1 MSATLQKCRP
11 CASRSRVV
19 LSYLFAAIVSTLVIK
34 LLCFLHAYYALE
46 DIARSTPSASGFVSP
61 AVSVATAGSCKPPVA
76 STPPC
81 SSESVPAAKASSAL
95 DCTGRFPTTA
105 APFGISSASGKDTNG
120 ASDHSVAERLEGGL
134 PQRSSSGASQAA
146 GTPAWLRTT
155 PSGSGTLF
163 AGVPAATPVPKLMPG
178 DLLKPFV
185 VYLQVSLLG
194 KGLTNCNIC
203 DVENAFP
210 NTVTGSICPHYCNDT
225 MCTGK
230 LGKAFQ

>member
-1 MSATLQKCRP
+1 MLHGLRAPDVCHTPEVPSMRQPQQGRIIIPICSHSQHTGYQA
-11 CASRSRVV
+11 VV
-19 LSYLFAAIVSTLVIK
+19 LPACIL
-34 LLCFLHAYYALE
+34 YAVE
-46 DIARSTPSASGFVSP
+46 DIARLTPSASGFVSP
-61 AVSVATAGSCKPPVA
+61 AVSVATAGSCKPPVESA
-76 STPPC
+76 PPC

-105 APFGISSASGKDTNG
+105 APFGTSSASGKDTNG

-155 PSGSGTLF
+155 PSGSGTMF

-194 KGLTNCNIC
+194 KGLTDCNIC
-203 DVENAFP
+203 NVETCFSQHGDRIYLPA
-210 NTVTGSICPHYCNDT
+210 
-225 MCTGK
+225 
-230 LGKAFQ
+230 LLQ